1 MDCIKR
7 FITCHV
13 PVFACNFRCGYCY
26 VGQFPNAYQRGVKPF
41 YDTVEN
47 IGKAFSVDRLGG
59 YCYFNLC
66 GAGETLLHTDIVPLV
81 STLTSQGH
89 YVDVITNGVL
99 EKKIDEI
106 ISSLNKDQKKHFF
119 VKFSFH
125 WLELKK
131 LNLMD
136 SFVANVHKIRD
147 AGISYSIEVTP
158 HDELVDYINEIKQFS
173 LEKFGALPHITVAR
187 NEATEDMQLL
197 SKYNREEYKKIW
209 SVFNSPLFDF
219 KLSIFNQKRCEFCY
233 AGVYSLEVNLENGD
247 YMQCYR
253 GDRLGNLKKIK
264 KEFNFRPIGK
274 CRLPHCFNGHS
285 FLAFGNIPYFENVTY
300 AQERDRVCLD
310 GTHWLQPEC
319 ANFFSTKLYNSNFQ
333 YSEMEI
339 KKILKKETNQ
349 FVKLK
354 KIKKKIFNVLRKF

>member
-1 MDCIKR
+1 MDKIKR

-13 PVFACNFRCGYCY
+13 PVYACNFRCSYCY
-26 VGQFPNAYQRGVKPF
+26 VGQFPNAYKRGIKPF

-59 YCYFNLC
+59 HCYFNLC
-66 GAGETLLHTDIVPLV
+66 GAGETLLHNDIISLV
-81 STLTSQGH
+81 SVLTRCGH

-99 EKKIDEI
+99 EKRIDEI
-106 ISSLNKDQKKHFF
+106 ISSLGEQQRKRFF

-136 SFVANVHKIRD
+136 LFVSNVHKIRD
-147 AGISYSIEVTP
+147 AGISYSVEITP
-158 HDELVDYINEIKQFS
+158 HDELIDYINEIKQFS
-173 LEKFGALPHITVAR
+173 LVNFGALPHITVAR
-187 NEATEDMQLL
+187 NEATDDIQLL
-197 SKYNREEYKKIW
+197 SKYNKDEYKKIW
-209 SVFNSPLFDF
+209 SVFESPLFDF
-219 KLSIFNQKRCEFCY
+219 KLSIFGEKRCEFCY

-253 GDRLGNLKKIK
+253 GDRLGNLKKSE
-264 KEFNFRPIGK
+264 KEFNFRPIGR

-285 FLAFGNIPYFENVTY
+285 FLAFGNIPYFENITY
-300 AQERDRVCLD
+300 TQERDRLCPD

-319 ANFFSTKLYNSNFQ
+319 ANFFSTKLYNLNHQ
-333 YSEMEI
+333 YSKEEI
-339 KKILKKETNQ
+339 VKILKQEKGQ
-349 FVKLK
+349 LKKLK
-354 KIKKKIFNVLRKF
+354 RIGNKIFNVLRK